1 MIPAGIAH
9 LNPRLANMDGYNL
22 SHFEFQRIFL
32 LGWCVKP
39 SMWAQGTA
47 SWSHTEELVLRKH
60 IGGAATALRIYY
72 LILALAA
79 WGWVGGFYLPSGR
92 LW

>member
-1 MIPAGIAH
+1 
-9 LNPRLANMDGYNL
+9 
-22 SHFEFQRIFL
+22 
-32 LGWCVKP
+32 
-39 SMWAQGTA
+39 MWAQGTA

-79 WGWVGGFYLPSGR
+79 WGWLGGYYQPSGR

>member
-1 MIPAGIAH
+1 
-9 LNPRLANMDGYNL
+9 MDGYNL

-60 IGGAATALRIYY
+60 IGAATALRIYY